1 MDDCD
6 IFYESFGSGPA
17 LVLLHGFPLDRT
29 IWRPQAEE
37 LSKKYR
43 VITPDLRGHGLSG
56 APEGVYS
63 MDLYARDLNAVLD
76 SIGVRAI
83 ILGGLSMGGY
93 VAFAFYR
100 LFKERVHGLILVDT
114 KADADTPEA
123 RARREEQ
130 ALSVLRNGSGE
141 IAGQLIGRMFTEK
154 TLRVNPVLAERVRRM
169 MESTSPVGIAG
180 ALRGMA
186 ERPDSTPLLP
196 SIKVPTLVIAGE
208 EDPITPVSDAWR
220 MVGMI
225 PGSELAVVPGA
236 AHLTSL
242 EKPDEVS
249 GAIRRFLEGIPKG

>member
-1 MDDCD
+1 MNDCD

-37 LSKKYR
+37 LSKKYL
-43 VITPDLRGHGLSG
+43 VVTPDLRGHGLSE
-56 APEGVYS
+56 ATKGVYS
-63 MDLYARDLNAVLD
+63 MDLLARDVKGLLD
-76 SIGVRAI
+76 HLKLGPIV
-83 ILGGLSMGGY
+83 LGGLSMGGY

-100 LFKERVHGLILVDT
+100 LFKERVHGMILADT
-114 KADADTPEA
+114 KAEADTPEA

-154 TLRVNPVLAERVRRM
+154 TFRANPVLTEKVRRM
-169 MESTSPVGIAG
+169 MESTSPVGVAG

-186 ERPDSTPLLP
+186 ERPDSTPLLA
-196 SIKVPTLVIAGE
+196 SIKVPTLVIVGE
-208 EDPITPVSDAWR
+208 EDPITPVSDARR
-220 MVGMI
+220 MEGMI
-225 PGSELAVVPGA
+225 PGSELVVVPGA

-242 EKPDEVS
+242 EKPDEVT
-249 GAIRRFLEGIPKG
+249 GAIRRFLERIPKG

>member
-1 MDDCD
+1 MNDCD
-6 IFYESFGSGPA
+6 IFYESFGSGPT

-29 IWRPQAEE
+29 IWRPQAEK

-43 VITPDLRGHGLSG
+43 VITPDLRGHGLSE
-56 APEGVYS
+56 APEGVYT
-63 MDLYARDLNAVLD
+63 MDLYASDLKAVLD
-76 SIGVRAI
+76 SIGVRAVV
-83 ILGGLSMGGY
+83 LGGLSMGGY

-114 KADADTPEA
+114 KAEADSPEA

-130 ALSVLRNGSGE
+130 ALSVLKNGSGE

-154 TLRVNPVLAERVRRM
+154 TLTVNPVLAERVRRM
-169 MESTSPVGIAG
+169 MENTSPVGIAG

-186 ERPDSTPLLP
+186 ERRDSTQLLA
-196 SIKVPTLVIAGE
+196 SIKVPTLVIVGE
-208 EDPITPVSDAWR
+208 EDPITPVSDARR

-225 PGSELAVVPGA
+225 PGSELVVVPGA

-249 GAIRRFLEGIPKG
+249 RAVRRLLERIPKG